1 MVGGLHESVDG
12 PSAEL
17 LSDGFDLGG
26 QTLGLDPGRGGL
38 GLVLGDEQLGA
49 GDVRLLQGQEAV
61 QVDQG
66 VGQALV
72 VGVQGVDAS
81 GRLGLLAGQLGLLV
95 ADLLLLAAALVNAIL
110 MPVSLNLT
118 DLGL

>member
-1 MVGGLHESVDG
+1 MVGGLHESIDG

-17 LSDGFDLGG
+17 LPNGLDLSG

-38 GLVLGDEQLGA
+38 GLVLGDKQLSA
-49 GDVRLLQGQEAV
+49 GDVR
-61 QVDQG
+61 
-66 VGQALV
+66 
-72 VGVQGVDAS
+72 
-81 GRLGLLAGQLGLLV
+81 LLAGQLGLLV